1 MTKDQDIIQ
10 KLYSKRDYNTISV
23 SAIDDMLATVALSN
37 YKHILARSY
46 DICQTNL
53 QILEKYIDSTPLL
66 SWVKPKGG
74 STCFVK
80 VNIDNI
86 DTMDMCVELVEKYKT
101 LIVPGEVFDNKK
113 GYLRIGF
120 GNSTQDIKQG
130 LARLS
135 EYFESKGY

>member
-1 MTKDQDIIQ
+1 MKFIVHCITLQTTNPSQSSTTATKTISTSSTSKAFALAGLRLGWIVTKDQDIIQ

-66 SWVKPKGG
+66 SWVKQ
-74 STCFVK
+74 K
-80 VNIDNI
+80 VGQP
-86 DTMDMCVELVEKYKT
+86 VL
-101 LIVPGEVFDNKK
+101 
-113 GYLRIGF
+113 
-120 GNSTQDIKQG
+120 
-130 LARLS
+130 
-135 EYFESKGY
+135 